1 MVLRELM
8 DRLTFKNT
16 VVAITCVSVL
26 LEWNHGG
33 LEPGSRKGEEEV
45 DDS

>member
-26 LEWNHGG
+26 LEWNHCG
-33 LEPGSRKGEEEV
+33 LEPIKRMT
-45 DDS
+45 DSKAR